1 MKFNRDYLIR
11 RDIPA
16 AKKLGVNAYSYKACS
31 IMESREELDGVMTHV
46 ISLRKEDCRKYLSKE
61 ELYGILDTL
70 GMRRDGTMTMNEA
83 ISGHA
88 VYFMQKVA

>member
-11 RDIPA
+11 RDLPA
-16 AKKLGVNAYSYKACS
+16 AKELGIKAYSYKACS

-46 ISLRKEDCRKYLSKE
+46 ISLRKKDCSRYLSKE

-70 GMRRDGTMTMNEA
+70 GMRRDGTLTVNEA
-83 ISGHA
+83 ASGHA
-88 VYFMQKVA
+88 IYFMQPAA